1 MLANIKGLVDR
12 LELSQAKA
20 MMPLFEAISNAIDAI
35 EEHRDGFASHAIQI
49 RLVAAHDLAHQGG
62 DEVFVVDGFDIRDDE
77 LGLAM
82 TTLLRFKRRIPC
94 QKSKLAVKVLAV
106 LPS

>member
-35 EEHRDGFASHAIQI
+35 EEH
-49 RLVAAHDLAHQGG
+49 
-62 DEVFVVDGFDIRDDE
+62 
-77 LGLAM
+77 
-82 TTLLRFKRRIPC
+82 
-94 QKSKLAVKVLAV
+94 KS
-106 LPS
+106 SFSDT